1 MTMPSSFRISTKSNQ
16 AGKAAKRPG
25 SEMFHVEQ
33 GTRKD
38 ESLHAP
44 MLSSMDGNTAADL
57 GAVREAVREG
67 ITVAEAAGLYA
78 GVGARMVLRRQGL
91 I

>member
-1 MTMPSSFRISTKSNQ
+1 MIMPSSFRISTKQ
-16 AGKAAKRPG
+16 GGKAAKRPG
-25 SEMFHVEQ
+25 SEMFHMEQ

-57 GAVREAVREG
+57 VAVREAVREG
-67 ITVAEAAGLYA
+67 ITVAEAADLYA
-78 GVGARMVLRRQGL
+78 GAGARMLLRRQGL
-91 I
+91 L